1 MSFFRDICKKRKRK
15 ERKKEKTDFDR
26 FLLRFT
32 DKFSRSRAQVAR
44 KRASIVARTDAV
56 REPSAYGTV
65 RYSCAGV
72 HQVPVDRR
80 MSNARQVR
88 DGLLTV

>member
-1 MSFFRDICKKRKRK
+1 MGVFSIDKIVSKK
-15 ERKKEKTDFDR
+15 KKKGKNLTHDQ
-26 FLLRFT
+26 
-32 DKFSRSRAQVAR
+32 FSRSRAQVAR

-72 HQVPVDRR
+72 HPVPVDRR
-80 MSNARQVR
+80 ISSARQVR